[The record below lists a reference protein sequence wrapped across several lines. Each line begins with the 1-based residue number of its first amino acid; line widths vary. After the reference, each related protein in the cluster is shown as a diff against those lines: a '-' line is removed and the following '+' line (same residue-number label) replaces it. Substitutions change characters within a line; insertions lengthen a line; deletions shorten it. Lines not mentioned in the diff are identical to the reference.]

1 MKKFVVIGLGSI
13 AKRHISNLRKL
24 HPLSRIYAVS
34 SSGQNDSLPNDADAI
49 ITLDEVMDIKP
60 QYAVIASPANF
71 HVSTAKILLKH
82 QIPVL
87 IEKPLSHNSKECI
100 DLELFYAHNP
110 SKLAVGYCLRFLP
123 SIKAVKKYLDDEN
136 LGKIY
141 NVTANVGQYLPSW
154 RSDKNYKDSV
164 SANKSLGG
172 GALLELS
179 HELDYLFWLFGKL
192 MLKYSWLRTSD
203 ELGIDVE
210 DIADLVL
217 VSKDNVYINV
227 HMDFIQKSTYRNCE
241 IIAEK
246 GRLEWDLM
254 SNKVILHAEQGSS
267 IIYSDPSYD
276 MNNMYLDMLRTFEND
291 SMVYSNSLGT
301 LKSSSD
307 IIKLVDKAKKTNQ
320 WKKIN

>member
-1 MKKFVVIGLGSI
+1 
-13 AKRHISNLRKL
+13 
-24 HPLSRIYAVS
+24 
-34 SSGQNDSLPNDADAI
+34 
-49 ITLDEVMDIKP
+49 
-60 QYAVIASPANF
+60 
-71 HVSTAKILLKH
+71 
-82 QIPVL
+82 
-87 IEKPLSHNSKECI
+87 
-100 DLELFYAHNP
+100 
-110 SKLAVGYCLRFLP
+110 LP